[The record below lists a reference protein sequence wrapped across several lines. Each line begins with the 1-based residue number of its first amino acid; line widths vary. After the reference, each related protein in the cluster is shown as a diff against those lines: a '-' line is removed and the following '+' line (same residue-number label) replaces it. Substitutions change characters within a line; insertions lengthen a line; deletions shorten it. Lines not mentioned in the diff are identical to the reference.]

1 MRHRLQ
7 FATLAV
13 QAVLADVLQRAGVYH
28 GVLTELHLDHVEA
41 EGLRLPDQ
49 ILQRAIRR
57 TLGAG
62 FGQGT
67 LHDLQVGDE
76 IVAAVVHEVG
86 VALDGVAQAI
96 GHHQHDGAVQLLGG
110 DQCGLVG
117 QALAHLLL
125 VAPQALQLGAGR
137 GRLGLHG
144 QVAADR
150 AGGLLKGADHMVAE
164 LAGDLTADLGGD
176 VRVAVAVGA
185 DPASRMEERR
195 ALRLFETGLVAQ
207 QPVVETVVDLG
218 NRGEQRV
225 VEDVEDGIGL
235 LDRRRLL
242 QRDRGRAEQRVDL
255 VVEAADVLL
264 LVGAA
269 EALVL
274 FQQLRDAADLA
285 FDCLAA
291 RFGRMRREHRVE
303 FELLQQRLGFGR
315 PHFGQ
320 QLMVGGGQF
329 VHRVNG
335 FVVFHLVLAL
345 VQHGN
350 AVVLLTQVGEVEICG
365 ECAGEQLGVVQI
377 HRIDGGDGLCQ
388 TILIGVRIR
397 RRSGEMLGACLHRVV
412 AHGVERRQQLRVIFA
427 QYVAQNAQA
436 QAHVVAERLRQLPL
450 FGALGPGAGR
460 HDGRVGGRDLLIGIG
475 HS

>member
-1 MRHRLQ
+1 
-7 FATLAV
+7 
-13 QAVLADVLQRAGVYH
+13 
-28 GVLTELHLDHVEA
+28 
-41 EGLRLPDQ
+41 
-49 ILQRAIRR
+49 
-57 TLGAG
+57 
-62 FGQGT
+62 
-67 LHDLQVGDE
+67 
-76 IVAAVVHEVG
+76 
-86 VALDGVAQAI
+86 
-96 GHHQHDGAVQLLGG
+96 
-110 DQCGLVG
+110 
-117 QALAHLLL
+117 
-125 VAPQALQLGAGR
+125 
-137 GRLGLHG
+137 
-144 QVAADR
+144 
-150 AGGLLKGADHMVAE
+150 
-164 LAGDLTADLGGD
+164 
-176 VRVAVAVGA
+176 
-185 DPASRMEERR
+185 
-195 ALRLFETGLVAQ
+195 
-207 QPVVETVVDLG
+207 
-218 NRGEQRV
+218 
-225 VEDVEDGIGL
+225 
-235 LDRRRLL
+235 
-242 QRDRGRAEQRVDL
+242 
-255 VVEAADVLL
+255 
-264 LVGAA
+264 
-269 EALVL
+269 
-274 FQQLRDAADLA
+274 
-285 FDCLAA
+285 
-291 RFGRMRREHRVE
+291 MRREHRVE
-303 FELLQQRLGFGR
+303 FELLQQRLGSGR

-397 RRSGEMLGACLHRVV
+397 HRSGEMLGACLHRVV